1 MFNGVPRIGDQRVRF
16 AETKAKTFSI
26 VGVQRGNTLTAFV
39 SETGKGGD
47 ILFLKSGT
55 HSSEQ
60 LFDQAEA
67 DNKAATWAL
76 RFVGFFMMAFG
87 LYLTFRPLKT
97 MTERIPCVGTVV
109 EYGLKFVAVTVAAL
123 LSIITIAISW
133 LVANPKIGA
142 IILCVGVAVIGLCA
156 FAFKKFTARGK
167 EEESEEEIALS
178 DGSDVEKTGRAA
190 ETSGS
195 VSESLTQTLDL
206 NNDGKVD
213 STDAK
218 IALEKVKESE
228 MLDLN
233 NDGKVD
239 SKDAKIA
246 LEKVKD
252 SEMLDLNNDGKVD
265 SKDAKILMSMAKK

>member
-1 MFNGVPRIGDQRVRF
+1 
-16 AETKAKTFSI
+16 
-26 VGVQRGNTLTAFV
+26 
-39 SETGKGGD
+39 
-47 ILFLKSGT
+47 
-55 HSSEQ
+55 
-60 LFDQAEA
+60 
-67 DNKAATWAL
+67 
-76 RFVGFFMMAFG
+76 
-87 LYLTFRPLKT
+87 
-97 MTERIPCVGTVV
+97 
-109 EYGLKFVAVTVAAL
+109 

-156 FAFKKFTARGK
+156 FAFKKFIARGK
-167 EEESEEEIALS
+167 EEKSEEEIALS
-178 DGSDVEKTGRAA
+178 DGGDVEKTGRAA

>member
-1 MFNGVPRIGDQRVRF
+1 VPRIGDQRVRF
-16 AETKAKTFSI
+16 AETKPKTFSI

-60 LFDQAEA
+60 LFDQAES

-156 FAFKKFTARGK
+156 FVFKKFTGRGK
-167 EEESEEEIALS
+167 EEEIAVS
-178 DGSDVEKTGRAA
+178 DGGDVEKTGRAA

-206 NNDGKVD
+206 NKDGKVD
-213 STDAK
+213 SKDAK
-218 IALEKVKESE
+218 IALGKVKESE

-233 NDGKVD
+233 KDGKVD

-265 SKDAKILMSMAKK
+265 SKDAKILISVAKN